1 MSFSTASLYKTN
13 MNEDLLKIINT
24 RQLVSVMNKT
34 KWRELCEEFE
44 SLQNL
49 NIKVRYKLIT
59 TDQMFGFSPVWWR
72 ELFEET
78 PFIEW
83 LEFDPIV
90 TEYRGRLI
98 SHKETD
104 RSIEILNVLKKHSIR
119 YSKEQSY
126 FRVWG
131 YISTATGP
139 EFV

>member
-1 MSFSTASLYKTN
+1 

-34 KWRELCEEFE
+34 KWRELCGDFE
-44 SLQNL
+44 LIQNL

-72 ELFEET
+72 QLLEDT
-78 PFIEW
+78 PLIEW

-90 TEYRGRLI
+90 AEYRGRLI
-98 SHKETD
+98 SDKETD
-104 RSIEILNVLKKHSIR
+104 RSSEILNILKKHSIR
-119 YSKEQSY
+119 YSKEESY
-126 FRVWG
+126 FKIWG
-131 YISTATGP
+131 YISAVTNP